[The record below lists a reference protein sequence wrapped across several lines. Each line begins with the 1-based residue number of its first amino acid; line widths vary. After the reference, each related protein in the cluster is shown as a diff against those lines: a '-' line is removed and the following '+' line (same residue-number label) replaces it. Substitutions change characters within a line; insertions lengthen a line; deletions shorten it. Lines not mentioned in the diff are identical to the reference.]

1 MSAEALEALLARGS
15 RVREADLMSA
25 RRCIHTGVTLPE
37 CSCLSCNREKVR
49 RYAPELIAGG
59 RRRRR
64 VVIDGAPTV
73 AGEKR

>member
-1 MSAEALEALLARGS
+1 
-15 RVREADLMSA
+15 MSA

-59 RRRRR
+59 RPPRRMARSGSR
-64 VVIDGAPTV
+64 TV
-73 AGEKR
+73 GGGKR

>member
-1 MSAEALEALLARGS
+1 
-15 RVREADLMSA
+15 MSA

-49 RYAPELIAGG
+49 RYAPELIAGSP
-59 RRRRR
+59 RARR
-64 VVIDGAPTV
+64 VAPDRPPTV